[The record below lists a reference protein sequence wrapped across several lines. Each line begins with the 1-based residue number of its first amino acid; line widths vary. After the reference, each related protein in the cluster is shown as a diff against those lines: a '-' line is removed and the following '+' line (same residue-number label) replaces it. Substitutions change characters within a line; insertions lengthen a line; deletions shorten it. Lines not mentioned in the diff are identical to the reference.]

1 MPHGVRCPAAYQ
13 SLNPN
18 LKGASMD
25 TGNVARELL
34 AALDEGQLL
43 PSIAEYDPA
52 FDWDAAYAVAAAI
65 VALRRA
71 RGEVPVGRKIGFT
84 NRNIWAEYGATSP
97 IWAHVYDRTLI
108 HARDDVATLSLQGSA
123 QPRLEPEIAF
133 RLKAPVAPG
142 CRGPEEVLQAIEW
155 YAPSFEIVCCHFPLW
170 KFKPADSAA
179 DFSFH
184 WRLVVGT
191 PVAVR
196 QDDIAALAAQL
207 RDCKV
212 ALSRE
217 QLVLTRG
224 VGANAL
230 DHPALALAFLADL
243 LARQP
248 QFDALAAGE
257 VITTGTLTAAM
268 PVKPGE
274 TWTSSYDGIPGV
286 TGLTLRFTD

>member
-1 MPHGVRCPAAYQ
+1 M
-13 SLNPN
+13 NT
-18 LKGASMD
+18 KGW
-25 TGNVARELL
+25 AREML
-34 AALDEGQLL
+34 ATLDEGQLL

-52 FDWDAAYAVAAAI
+52 FDWDAAYAVAAEI

-71 RGEVPVGRKIGFT
+71 RGEITVGRKIGFT

-97 IWAHVYDRTLI
+97 IWAHVYDCTLI
-108 HARDDVATLSLQGSA
+108 HAHQGAATLSLRGSA

-133 RLKAPVAPG
+133 RLKAPLVTG
-142 CRGPEEVLQAIEW
+142 RREPEKVLEAIEW
-155 YAPSFEIVCCHFPLW
+155 YAPSFEIVCCHFPNW

-184 WRLVVGT
+184 WRLIMGT

-196 QDDIAALAAQL
+196 QEDIAALAAQL

-212 ALSRE
+212 TLSRE
-217 QLVLTRG
+217 QLVLARG

-230 DHPALALAFLADL
+230 DHPALALAFLADI

-248 QFDALAAGE
+248 QFEALAPGE
-257 VITTGTLTAAM
+257 IITTGTLTAAM
-268 PVKPGE
+268 PIKAGE
-274 TWTSSYDGIPGV
+274 TWSSTYTGLSDV
-286 TGLTLRFTD
+286 TGLTLKFTD